1 MKNIVE
7 ICRDF
12 GIEIPADKQ
21 ADFGRAVAENYK
33 TVSEVEKKIGKLETD
48 RDTWKEKAEAAE
60 AALQGFDGID
70 PAKIQSE
77 LESWKQKAADAE
89 KNAQAQL
96 YERDFA
102 DALKGELESVKFSSE
117 AAKRDVMAQIKAAGL
132 RLNNGKI
139 LGLSDLIGQIKQ
151 TDASAFVDEQQERL
165 EAGKARFTQPQK
177 AGVGASSLTKTDI
190 LNIKDTTERQNA
202 IAANINLFRKE

>member
-21 ADFGRAVAENYK
+21 ADFGKAVAENYK
-33 TVSEVEKKIGKLETD
+33 TVSEIEKKMGKLETD

-96 YERDFA
+96 YERDFS

-117 AAKRDVMAQIKAAGL
+117 AAKRDVMGQIKAAGL
-132 RLNNGKI
+132 KLNNGKI

-165 EAGKARFTQPQK
+165 EAGKARFTQPSKGGNGGSVRKVSPAQLMK
-177 AGVGASSLTKTDI
+177 MKNENPDLDI
-190 LNIKDTTERQNA
+190 LPYINA
-202 IAANINLFRKE
+202 KE

>member
-21 ADFGRAVAENYK
+21 ADFGKAVAENYK

-48 RDTWKEKAEAAE
+48 RDTWKGKAEAAE

-77 LESWKQKAADAE
+77 LESWKRKAADAE

-117 AAKRDVMAQIKAAGL
+117 AAKRDVMAQINAAGL

-151 TDASAFVDEQQERL
+151 TDASAFVDEQLERL

-177 AGVGASSLTKTDI
+177 AGAGSGSLTKTDI
-190 LNIKDTTERQNA
+190 LNIRDTTERQNA